1 MSLYRIELLQPIT
14 GISAAAIKREQVNK
28 INWNGNELY
37 FSEEIH
43 SIIGSLPLG
52 IKRITLM
59 GENQISM
66 GEYTVTPF
74 SILKTDSKH

>member
-43 SIIGSLPLG
+43 AILGGVPNGITKISLSD
-52 IKRITLM
+52 
-59 GENQISM
+59 ENRLPM
-66 GEYTVTPF
+66 GEYMICNF
-74 SILKTDSKH
+74 SILKKK